1 MIHPLQ
7 SRRSLVLIVAACL
20 AVAFL
25 ATPLCS
31 RTARAADGG
40 DDLANLERDFLAP
53 PDTDRPWAYWWWLKG
68 NVSEASITRDLEAM
82 KSQGFA
88 GLLMFDARGYH
99 EAHVPPP
106 ESRMEFMSAEWR
118 RMLKFAMSEAE
129 RLGLEMSVNLSSC
142 AGALKGPWLV
152 GDEAPK
158 KLLWKAWE
166 VRGPR
171 RLVRTLEGDETAHF
185 RDVMLLAARRAES
198 GAEPDADSSD
208 GFRDEWQPVQTV
220 LQANARVLEAV
231 DLSGKVDRQGR
242 LAWDVPEGRWTL
254 FRFASAVIEGHEYDI
269 DVLNET
275 AVEAHFSRMGKA
287 VLADAGPLAGKTLTH
302 FYSVSWEGA
311 MPTWS
316 PILDEEFKKYRG
328 YSMRPYMPVLA
339 GMTVK
344 SREVSDRFLR
354 DYYKTL
360 GDCFRDNFYGRL
372 RQLSN
377 REGIKWHAES
387 GGPWNRKSRTL
398 SQADQLAFLA
408 RTDMPQGEF
417 WHPYRGLN
425 RPPAMVSHVYG
436 KRLAATEAF
445 THMRAHWSAYPAAIK
460 PDADAAFCDGVN
472 HFIWHTFSASGPE
485 FGKPGIEYFAG
496 THINPNVTWFDQS
509 GEFIDY
515 LARCQVML
523 RKGRFVADVC
533 CYTGDNPYLHWGRG
547 TQWSE
552 SPSMVL
558 GKGYAYD
565 LVNDEVL
572 LDRMAVDDGDLVL
585 PDGMRYRMLVVDLDD
600 AAVSPTI
607 LDKIIELNRAGA
619 TIVLGERRPAQAP
632 GLHGYPDCDMQV
644 RKLADH
650 LWGTVGE
657 TAGQKPLGK
666 GKIIRGA
673 KIDDVLLAE
682 DVAPD
687 FEGPWYY
694 IHRRAGDTDIYFVAG
709 SGRAEC
715 VFRTSGREPELWD
728 PQTGLVR
735 DAVCYRASG
744 DGRTVVPIGLPENGS
759 VFVVFRKTPEKQHLV
774 SVPAP
779 DQGVEIEG
787 RTDRGVEVSIWQQGR
802 HVLRTSEKKQLVVE
816 AAGLPDPQELAGPW
830 EVRFAPGMG
839 APESIV
845 FEGLSPWNEHANEKI
860 RYFSGTVVYR
870 KTFELDESQA
880 AGLVRLQLG
889 SVGHVAEV
897 RVNGSPK
904 KIVWTAPWTV
914 DLRGIAKAGSNRL
927 QIDVTNTWV
936 NRLVG
941 DSKLP
946 AEKRFTKT
954 NVGYFKDDLLDDGK
968 KRRTYQ
974 GFWPKSPLMPSG
986 LLGPVRLEFG
996 IRHNVQL

>member
-1 MIHPLQ
+1 MIHPLR
-7 SRRSLVLIVAACL
+7 SRHGLILIVMACL
-20 AVAFL
+20 AACFL
-25 ATPLCS
+25 ATPQS
-31 RTARAADGG
+31 NRTARAADAG
-40 DDLANLERDFLAP
+40 DELANLERDFLAP
-53 PDTDRPWAYWWWLKG
+53 PDTDKPWAYWWWLKG

-99 EAHVPPP
+99 ESHVPPP

-118 RMLKFAMSEAE
+118 RMLKFAMSEAD
-129 RLGLEMSVNLSSC
+129 RLGLQMSVNLSSC

-158 KLLWKAWE
+158 ELLWKAWE

-171 RLVRTLEGDETAHF
+171 RLDDTLKDEEMPHF
-185 RDVMLLAARRAES
+185 RDVMLLAARS
-198 GAEPDADSSD
+198 AEPDTDPSGA
-208 GFRDEWQPVQTV
+208 FPDEWRPVETV
-220 LQANARVLEAV
+220 PKANARVSEVV

-254 FRFASAVIEGHEYDI
+254 LRFASAVIEGHEYDV
-269 DVLNET
+269 DVLDET
-275 AVEAHFSRMGKA
+275 AVEAHFKRMGKA
-287 VLADAGPLAGKTLTH
+287 VLADAGPLAPKTLTH

-316 PILDEEFKKYRG
+316 PRLDEQFKKYRG
-328 YSMRPYMPVLA
+328 YSIRQYMPVLA

-344 SREVSDRFLR
+344 NREVSDRFLR

-360 GDCFRDNFYGRL
+360 GDCFRDNFYGKL

-377 REGIKWHAES
+377 REGIKWHSES
-387 GGPWNRKSRTL
+387 GGPWSRKRKTFE
-398 SQADQLAFLA
+398 QADQFAFLA
-408 RTDMPQGEF
+408 RNDMPQGEF

-425 RPPAMVSHVYG
+425 RPPAMTAHIYG

-472 HFIWHTFSASGPE
+472 HFIWHTFSASPPE

-509 GEFIDY
+509 GDFLDY

-552 SPSMVL
+552 SPSMTL

-572 LDRMAVDDGDLVL
+572 LGRMAVVDGDLVL
-585 PDGMRYRMLVVDLDD
+585 PDGMRYRMLVVDLNDET
-600 AAVSPTI
+600 VSPTI
-607 LDKIIELNRAGA
+607 LDKITELTRAGA
-619 TIVLGERRPAQAP
+619 TVVLGQRRATQAP
-632 GLHGYPDCDMQV
+632 GLHGYPTCDTQV
-644 RKLADH
+644 GKLAAE
-650 LWGTVGE
+650 LWGPAGE
-657 TAGQKPLGK
+657 TAGQQPLGK

-682 DVAPD
+682 DIAPD
-687 FEGPWYY
+687 FEGPWDY
-694 IHRRAGDTDIYFVAG
+694 IHRRAADTDIYFLAG
-709 SGRAEC
+709 SGQAEC
-715 VFRTSGREPELWD
+715 VFRASGKEPELWC
-728 PQTGLVR
+728 PKTGLVR
-735 DAVCYRASG
+735 YAVCYRRSD
-744 DGRTVVPIGLPENGS
+744 DGRTVVPITLPENGS
-759 VFVVFRKTPEKQHLV
+759 VFVVFRKMSEKQHLV
-774 SVPAP
+774 SIPAP

-787 RTDRGVEVSIWQQGR
+787 RADRGVEVSLWQPGR
-802 HVLRTSEKKQLVVE
+802 HVLKTSEKKQLAVE
-816 AAGLPDPQELAGPW
+816 VNGLPDPEELAGPW
-830 EVRFAPGMG
+830 EVRFAAGMG
-839 APESIV
+839 APESVV
-845 FEGLSPWNEHANEKI
+845 FDGLTPWNEHANENI
-860 RYFSGTVVYR
+860 RYFSGTAVYR

-889 SVGHVAEV
+889 NVGHVAEV
-897 RVNGSPK
+897 RVNGGPK
-904 KIVWTAPWTV
+904 KIVWTAPWTA
-914 DLRGIAKAGSNRL
+914 DLTGIVKAGTNRL
-927 QIDVTNTWV
+927 EIDVTNTWV
-936 NRLVG
+936 NRLIG

-946 AEKRFTKT
+946 PEKRFTKT
-954 NVGYFKDDLLDDGK
+954 NVGYFKDDVFSDGK
-968 KRRTYQ
+968 KLRSFQ
-974 GFWPKSPLMPSG
+974 GFWPKSPPMPSG

-996 IRHNVQL
+996 SRRIVQF

>member
-1 MIHPLQ
+1 MIHFLRL
-7 SRRSLVLIVAACL
+7 RRGLMIFVVACL
-20 AVAFL
+20 AVWFL
-25 ATPLCS
+25 ATSQSNQP
-31 RTARAADGG
+31 ARAADAG
-40 DDLANLERDFLAP
+40 DELANLERDFLAP
-53 PDTDRPWAYWWWLKG
+53 PDTDKPWAYWWWLKG

-88 GLLMFDARGYH
+88 GLLMFDSRGYH
-99 EAHVPPP
+99 EDLVPPP

-118 RMLKFAMSEAE
+118 RMLKFAMSEAN

-158 KLLWKAWE
+158 KLLWKALE
-166 VRGPR
+166 VQGPR
-171 RLVRTLEGDETAHF
+171 RLVKTLEGQEMAHF
-185 RDVMLLAARRAES
+185 REVMLLAARA
-198 GAEPDADSSD
+198 AEPEANQS
-208 GFRDEWQPVQTV
+208 GPFPDEWQPVQTV
-220 LQANARVLEAV
+220 PKTNARVSEVV

-242 LAWDVPEGRWTL
+242 LTWDVPEGRWTL
-254 FRFASAVIEGHEYDI
+254 FRFASAVIEGHEYDV
-269 DVLNET
+269 DVLDET
-275 AVEAHFSRMGKA
+275 AVEAHFERMGKA

-316 PILDEEFKKYRG
+316 PILDKEFQEYRG
-328 YSMRPYMPVLA
+328 YSMRQYMPVLA

-360 GDCFRDNFYGRL
+360 GDCFRDNFYGKL
-372 RQLSN
+372 HQLSN

-387 GGPWNRKSRTL
+387 GGPWDRKLQTL
-398 SQADQLAFLA
+398 KRADQLAFLA

-445 THMRAHWSAYPAAIK
+445 THMQAHWSAYPAVLK
-460 PDADAAFCDGVN
+460 PAADKAFCDGVN
-472 HFIWHTFSASGPE
+472 HFIWHTFSASPPE

-509 GEFIDY
+509 GDFLAY

-523 RKGRFVADVC
+523 RKGHFVADVC

-547 TQWSE
+547 TKWSE
-552 SPSMVL
+552 SPSTVL

-572 LDRMAVDDGDLVL
+572 LERMAVEDGDLVL
-585 PDGMRYRMLVVDLDD
+585 PDGMRYRVLVVDLDD
-600 AAVSPTI
+600 ETVSPTI
-607 LDKIIELNRAGA
+607 LDKIIELTRAGA
-619 TIVLGERRPAQAP
+619 TVVLGQRRPTRAP
-632 GLHGYPDCDMQV
+632 GLHGYPTRDTQV
-644 RKLADH
+644 GRLAAE
-650 LWGTVGE
+650 LWGSADE
-657 TAGQKPLGK
+657 TAGQIPLGK
-666 GKIIRGA
+666 GRIIRGT
-673 KIDDVLLAE
+673 KIDDVLQAK
-682 DVAPD
+682 DIAPD
-687 FEGPWYY
+687 FEGPWDY
-694 IHRRAGDTDIYFVAG
+694 IHRRATDTDIYFLAG
-709 SGRAEC
+709 SGQAEC
-715 VFRTSGREPELWD
+715 VFRVSGKEPELWD
-728 PQTGLVR
+728 PETGLIR
-735 DAVCYRASG
+735 DAVCYHASD
-744 DGRTVVPIGLPENGS
+744 DGRTVVPICLPENGS
-759 VFVVFRKTPEKQHLV
+759 VFVVFRTTSEEQHLV
-774 SVPAP
+774 SVPGP

-787 RTDRGVEVSIWQQGR
+787 CADRGVELSVWQRGR
-802 HVLRTSEKKQLVVE
+802 HVLRTSEKRQLVVKVN
-816 AAGLPDPQELAGPW
+816 GLPDPQKLTGPW
-830 EVRFAPGMG
+830 EVRFARGMD

-845 FEGLSPWNEHANEKI
+845 FDVLTPWNKHANENI
-860 RYFSGTVVYR
+860 RYFSGTAVYR
-870 KTFELDESQA
+870 KTFELDEAQA

-889 SVGHVAEV
+889 NVGHIAEV

-914 DLRGIAKAGSNRL
+914 DLTGIVKAGSNQL
-927 QIDVTNTWV
+927 EIDVTNTWV

-941 DSKLP
+941 DTQLP
-946 AEKRFTKT
+946 PEKRFTKT
-954 NVGYFKDDLLDDGK
+954 NVGYFMDGVLGDGK
-968 KRRTYQ
+968 KLRAFQ
-974 GFWPKSPLMPSG
+974 GFSPKSPLMPSG

-996 IRHNVQL
+996 SRQAVEF